1 MWRAGTPFTQSLNDD
16 EAVKSEESR
25 AKKMALVLCSSLQLK
40 KKKISTCSISYICTH
55 KLSFPEYQN
64 GLPQRLSAKES
75 ACIAGAALGWEDPLE

>member
-40 KKKISTCSISYICTH
+40 KKNQY
-55 KLSFPEYQN
+55 L
-64 GLPQRLSAKES
+64 
-75 ACIAGAALGWEDPLE
+75 

>member
-1 MWRAGTPFTQSLNDD
+1 MWRGGAPFTQTLNDD
-16 EAVKSEESR
+16 GTVQSEESR
-25 AKKMALVLCSSLQLK
+25 AKKMALVLCSSLQL

-64 GLPQRLSAKES
+64 GLTQKLTGKES

>member
-1 MWRAGTPFTQSLNDD
+1 
-16 EAVKSEESR
+16 
-25 AKKMALVLCSSLQLK
+25 MALVLCSSLQLK